1 MKTTPNQRIIT
12 VYKGVCDADN
22 LYTSINL
29 EVLGQAVKKLK
40 KEGSIKLFLY
50 LSKNQ
55 PKYTFALSSKH
66 FCEWANVSKPTYNEA
81 VEELVK
87 NNYLQ
92 FVREDKKTKLFYY
105 NFYETAN
112 TDVKIQIVQQPSV
125 VIKPKFDF

>member
-50 LSKNQ
+50 
-55 PKYTFALSSKH
+55 F
-66 FCEWANVSKPTYNEA
+66 
-81 VEELVK
+81 
-87 NNYLQ
+87 
-92 FVREDKKTKLFYY
+92 
-105 NFYETAN
+105 ETCA
-112 TDVKIQIVQQPSV
+112 I
-125 VIKPKFDF
+125 F